1 MAILRGYKER
11 RGTIVTGLAV
21 WWCNANPEIIN
32 LCCIIIVIVISPIE
46 TKVEKKKPTKIVIIH
61 FFQSFWGYIKLYT
74 IDGGSTNSDV
84 FR

>member
-11 RGTIVTGLAV
+11 RGTIVTGLAA

-32 LCCIIIVIVISPIE
+32 LCCIIIVISPIK
-46 TKVEKKKPTKIVIIH
+46 TKVEKKNPTKIVLIH
-61 FFQSFWGYIKLYT
+61 FFKSVWGYIMLYT